1 MIFAKP
7 WIVPIYGL
15 CVILLVGITEWKH
28 IIRRWQYFIQSFIII
43 VPFKHILFI
52 EANLLFN
59 ITQAYRV
66 IVVFRASLYNAL
78 TKINGLVYFIFSK
91 KIISFYFPKLLRESF
106 QWDFICLDSTFQC
119 DLILLM
125 RFYKQIILFLYS
137 NVLLQKPF
145 IFVFLICKLLL
156 QILIFFLLFFF
167 FCMMAITIFK
177 SDQSL
182 SYLI

>member
-1 MIFAKP
+1 MIFAEP

-15 CVILLVGITEWKH
+15 CVILLVWITEGEY
-28 IIRRWQYFIQSFIII
+28 IIRRWQYFIQSFITF
-43 VPFKHILFI
+43 VPFKHIFFI
-52 EANLLFN
+52 EANLFFN
-59 ITQAYRV
+59 ITQAYRI

-91 KIISFYFPKLLRESF
+91 KIIPLNFPKLLGESF
-106 QWDFICLDSTFQC
+106 QWDFICFDSTFQC
-119 DLILLM
+119 YLILLM

-145 IFVFLICKLLL
+145 IFVFLFCKLLL
-156 QILIFFLLFFF
+156 QTLIFFLLFFF

-182 SYLI
+182 SNLT